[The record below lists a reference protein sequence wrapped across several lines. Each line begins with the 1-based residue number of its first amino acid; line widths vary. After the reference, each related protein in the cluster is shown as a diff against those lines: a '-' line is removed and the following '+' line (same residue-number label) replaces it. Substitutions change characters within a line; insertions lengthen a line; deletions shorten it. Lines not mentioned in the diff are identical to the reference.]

1 MSPQRNRTLKNKVKL
16 SIVID
21 EETELTGCDDASPVS
36 KKTDVNNQTKS
47 AEFKKDTMANQLN

>member
-21 EETELTGCDDASPVS
+21 EETELTGCDDALPAS
-36 KKTDVNNQTKS
+36 KKTEKNNQTKP
-47 AEFKKDTMANQLN
+47 AEFKKDMMANQLN